1 MFELTPIVAALAV
14 TTAVN
19 CIAAFVSWKR
29 RRARYGLYFALGMTA
44 ITLWTL
50 AAALDYAAVPL
61 GLKIFFAKIE
71 AAGYHSAFALFAVF
85 AMYYAGN
92 ERWLQNKWLRAAI
105 LFIPLSNIL
114 LTLTNNLH
122 GWVWSGFTPQP
133 GNVYVFEYG
142 PAFSWIIFDS
152 YFLIFFIF
160 LNIWS
165 AFRKGS
171 DFTRHQARILMF
183 ALVFPSAVNILY
195 RLGAGGVKGVDWTSI
210 TFSISSLLIL
220 YALYGI
226 RLLDIVPIA
235 HDELIR
241 NLGDAMFVLDM
252 QNRIVDVNR
261 EAANIL
267 GLAAAALPGRELTD
281 LIPSARAFLKQPPE
295 REVKDEF
302 STGSANP
309 RHFDA
314 LLSPV
319 WDHAGKLIGRLLV
332 ARDITER
339 KQNELRFLQL
349 TQAVEQ
355 SPVSVVITD
364 LDGRITYVNPKF
376 LSLTGFTFEEV
387 RGETP
392 RVIKSGRMAPEIY
405 VELWKTIKA
414 GQTWRGELLN
424 RKKNGE
430 LYWELEVIAPVLDH
444 DGKIINFIAIKEEVT
459 ARKQAEEKLLHA
471 NEQLE
476 EQLGEIRALQFI
488 LREQAIRDSLT
499 GLHNRHFLNEAFGR
513 ELARAKRGG
522 FPISFILMDIDFF
535 KQINDAYGHAAGD
548 LVIQYFAG
556 ILQEFTR
563 AEDIS
568 CRYGGEEF
576 LIVLPNTGIK
586 SAAQI
591 AERLRSSVEGAKI
604 PVEEFELQ
612 ITISCGVS
620 EYPAHGETQSAVL
633 AAADKALYAA
643 KNGGRNKVIRWVEN
657 QTARV

>member
-1 MFELTPIVAALAV
+1 MFELTPIAAALAV
-14 TTAVN
+14 TTIVN
-19 CIAAFVSWKR
+19 CIVTFISWKR

-44 ITLWTL
+44 VTLWTL
-50 AAALDYAAVPL
+50 AAALDYAAIPL

-71 AAGYHSAFALFAVF
+71 AVGYHSAFALFAVF
-85 AMYYAGN
+85 AMHYAGN
-92 ERWLQNKWLRAAI
+92 ERWLEKKWFRAFL

-114 LTLTNNLH
+114 LTITNDLH
-122 GWVWSGFTPQP
+122 GWIWSGFTPQP
-133 GNVYVFEYG
+133 GNVYTFEYG

-160 LNIWS
+160 LNVWA

-171 DFTRHQARILMF
+171 DFTRRQARILMF
-183 ALVFPSAVNILY
+183 ALVFPVAVNILY
-195 RLGAGGVKGVDWTSI
+195 RLGAGGVEGVDWTSI

-226 RLLDIVPIA
+226 RLLDIVPVA
-235 HDELIR
+235 HDVLLR
-241 NLGDAMFVLDM
+241 NLGDAMLVLDM

-261 EAANIL
+261 EAVNIF
-267 GLAAAALPGRELTD
+267 GVETAALIGRDLTAVV
-281 LIPSARAFLKQPPE
+281 PSTRSFLEQPPE

-302 STGSANP
+302 STGAENV
-309 RHFDA
+309 RHFDV

-319 WDHAGKLIGRLLV
+319 WDNAGKLIGRLIV

-339 KQNELRFLQL
+339 KQNELRLLQL

-364 LDGRITYVNPKF
+364 PDGHITYVNPKF

-387 RGETP
+387 RGKTP
-392 RVIKSGRMAPEIY
+392 RVIKSDRMAPEIY
-405 VELWKTIKA
+405 VELWKTIKSGRA
-414 GQTWRGELLN
+414 WRGELLN

-430 LYWELEVIAPVLDH
+430 LYWEFEVIAPVLDH
-444 DGKIINFIAIKEEVT
+444 DGKIINFIAIKEDVT
-459 ARKQAEEKLLHA
+459 ARKEAEEKLLRVK
-471 NEQLE
+471 EQLE
-476 EQLGEIRALQFI
+476 EKLGEIEALQST

-499 GLHNRHFLNEAFGR
+499 GLHNRHFLNEALGR

-522 FPISFILMDIDFF
+522 YPICFILMDIDLF
-535 KQINDAYGHAAGD
+535 KQINDTYGHAAGD
-548 LVIQYFAG
+548 LAIRYFAG

-563 AEDIS
+563 AGDIS

-576 LIVLPNTGIK
+576 LIVLPNTDIE

-604 PVEEFELQ
+604 PVEGFELQ

-620 EYPAHGETQSAVL
+620 EYPAHGETQAAFL

-643 KNGGRNKVIRWVEN
+643 KNGGRNKVVRWVES